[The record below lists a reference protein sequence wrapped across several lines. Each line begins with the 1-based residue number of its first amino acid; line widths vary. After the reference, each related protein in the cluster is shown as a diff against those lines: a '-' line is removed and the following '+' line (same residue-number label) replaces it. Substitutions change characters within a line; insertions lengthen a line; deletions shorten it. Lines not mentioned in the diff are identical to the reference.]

1 MTLFTLC
8 RSHRRVLIVAGALG
22 LAMLAAPQ
30 AQAFTIDDQNG
41 ANSGNAARLADP
53 AARLSGNGN
62 SDGAPTVI
70 RQGNTTLQ
78 FGSQR
83 PSSNDSRYNTERM
96 FNPNGR
102 PD

>member
-8 RSHRRVLIVAGALG
+8 RSHHRVLIVAGVLG
-22 LAMLAAPQ
+22 LALLAAPL

-53 AARLSGNGN
+53 AARLSGTGN
-62 SDGAPTVI
+62 SDDKTVI
-70 RQGNTTLQ
+70 RNGNTTLQ

>member
-8 RSHRRVLIVAGALG
+8 RSHHRVLIVAGVLG
-22 LAMLAAPQ
+22 LALLAAPL
-30 AQAFTIDDQNG
+30 AQAFTLDDQHG

-53 AARLSGNGN
+53 AARLSGT
-62 SDGAPTVI
+62 SDGGPTVI

-96 FNPNGR
+96 FSPNGR
-102 PD
+102 PGE